1 MITLCM
7 LEKLEVEIFPST
19 LWWDLLGLFVLG
31 GLIDEVLSDLM
42 LLTRQAPNDVLIT
55 PFLSLRFFPCK
66 NTVSSWVIVA
76 FKELLT

>member
-1 MITLCM
+1 MCTLWM

-19 LWWDLLGLFVLG
+19 LWRDLLGLFVLG

-55 PFLSLRFFPCK
+55 PFLSLAVFFLVK
-66 NTVSSWVIVA
+66 T
-76 FKELLT
+76 LG